1 MEKYHNCITSNT
13 EYKPHKRIALYIQ
26 RNQQM
31 QKDTDKAEKEQ
42 GQASSINFE
51 IMLMF
56 LP

>member
-13 EYKPHKRIALYIQ
+13 EYKPHKQIALYIQ